1 MNEGL
6 NKAFN
11 TQTRC
16 SSSEVQSRLSVIILL
31 DSFLFVFDGNPES
44 LLQEGQLTDQ
54 IRDGIGEGL
63 LGAVIWCRLDSDDDF
78 VF

>member
-11 TQTRC
+11 TQTRR

-31 DSFLFVFDGNPES
+31 DSFLFVFDGNLES
-44 LLQEGQLTDQ
+44 TQTELSLS
-54 IRDGIGEGL
+54 
-63 LGAVIWCRLDSDDDF
+63 CRT
-78 VF
+78 V